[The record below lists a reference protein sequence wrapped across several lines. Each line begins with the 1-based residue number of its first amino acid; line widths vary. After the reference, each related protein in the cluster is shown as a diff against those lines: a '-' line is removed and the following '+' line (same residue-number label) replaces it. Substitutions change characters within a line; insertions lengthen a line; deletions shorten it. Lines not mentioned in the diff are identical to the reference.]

1 MLPKK
6 QKGLSRLS
14 LFYSKTRVKN
24 IRNKFY
30 SKAQCF
36 RANFSNTSFV
46 NVNFKGAILTSCS
59 FKNAEFSQVEFLGT
73 NLKKSNF
80 TNAVFKY
87 CVFSAAL
94 LKKSNF
100 KGCVF
105 DSCIFVNTNVKLA
118 KNMVIDNSNLC
129 YSQHPNPAVSEQIMK
144 LLDSLRFNPRI
155 HNSRVLHLKGGK
167 VNSLTLFSLLERLGE
182 DKLLTGLTNLN
193 GFLPYRIVTANGLC
207 NVIDKASRYR

>member
-36 RANFSNTSFV
+36 RANFSNASFV
-46 NVNFKGAILTSCS
+46 NVNFKGAILTNCS
-59 FKNAEFSQVEFLGT
+59 FKNAEFSQVEFLGS

-80 TNAVFKY
+80 SNSKFKY

-100 KGCVF
+100 KGCTF
-105 DSCIFVNTNVKLA
+105 ERCIFVNTNVSLA
-118 KNMVIDNSNLC
+118 KNMVIGDNNRF
-129 YSQHPNPAVSEQIMK
+129 YSQHPSPVLSTNTEE
-144 LLDSLRFNPRI
+144 LLNELRFNSRI

-167 VNSLTLFSLLERLGE
+167 LNSLTLFTLLERLGE
-182 DKLLTGLTNLN
+182 VRLINGLKTLN
-193 GFLPYRIVTANGLC
+193 GSLPYRIVTANGLC
-207 NVIDKASRYR
+207 NVIDKASR

>member
-14 LFYSKTRVKN
+14 LFYGKTRVKS

-36 RANFSNTSFV
+36 RANFSNTSFF
-46 NVNFKGAILTSCS
+46 NVNFKGAILTSCR

-80 TNAVFKY
+80 TDAVFKS

-94 LKKSNF
+94 LKNSNF
-100 KGCVF
+100 KGCIF
-105 DSCIFVNTNVKLA
+105 ENCIFVNTNLKLA
-118 KNMVIDNSNLC
+118 KNIVIDDSNRF
-129 YSQHPNPAVSEQIMK
+129 YSQRPTPVVSECIMN
-144 LLDSLRFNPRI
+144 LLDGLRFNSRI

-182 DKLLTGLTNLN
+182 DKLLMGLKSLN

-207 NVIDKASRYR
+207 NVIDKAGRYR

>member
-14 LFYSKTRVKN
+14 LFYRKSRVKN

-36 RANFSNTSFV
+36 RANFSNASFV
-46 NVNFKGAILTSCS
+46 NVNFKGAILTSS
-59 FKNAEFSQVEFLGT
+59 NFKNAEFSQVEFLGS

-80 TNAVFKY
+80 TNAKFKY

-100 KGCVF
+100 KGSTF
-105 DSCIFVNTNVKLA
+105 ENCIFVNTNVNVA
-118 KNMVIDNSNLC
+118 KNMIISDSNRFFPQRPL
-129 YSQHPNPAVSEQIMK
+129 PVVSASTIS
-144 LLDSLRFNPRI
+144 LLEELRFHPKI
-155 HNSRVLHLKGGK
+155 QNSRVLHLKGGK
-167 VNSLTLFSLLERLGE
+167 LNSLTLFSLLERLGE
-182 DKLLTGLTNLN
+182 EKLVIGLKKLN
-193 GFLPYRIVTANGLC
+193 GNLPYRIVTANGLC
-207 NVIDKASRYR
+207 NAIDKASR

>member
-36 RANFSNTSFV
+36 RANFSNASFV
-46 NVNFKGAILTSCS
+46 NVNFKGAILTNCS
-59 FKNAEFSQVEFLGT
+59 FKSAEFSQVEFLGS

-80 TNAVFKY
+80 SNATFKY

-100 KGCVF
+100 KGCTF
-105 DSCIFVNTNVKLA
+105 ENCMFVNTNVNVA
-118 KNMVIDNSNLC
+118 KNMIIGDGNRF
-129 YSQHPNPAVSEQIMK
+129 YSQHPAPVISEITMG
-144 LLDSLRFNPRI
+144 LLDELRYNPKI
-155 HNSRVLHLKGGK
+155 QNSRVLHLKGGK
-167 VNSLTLFSLLERLGE
+167 VNSLTLFSLLKRLGE
-182 DKLLTGLTNLN
+182 DKLVIGLKNLN
-193 GFLPYRIVTANGLC
+193 GSLPYRIVTANGLC
-207 NVIDKASRYR
+207 NAIDKASR

>member
-1 MLPKK
+1 MLPKR

-36 RANFSNTSFV
+36 RANFSNASFV
-46 NVNFKGAILTSCS
+46 NVNFKGAILTNCS
-59 FKNAEFSQVEFLGT
+59 FKNAEFSQVEFLGS

-80 TNAVFKY
+80 SNSKFKY

-100 KGCVF
+100 KGCTF
-105 DSCIFVNTNVKLA
+105 ERCIFVNTNVSLA
-118 KNMVIDNSNLC
+118 KHMLIGDSNRF
-129 YSQHPNPAVSEQIMK
+129 YSQHPSPVILPSTREM
-144 LLDSLRFNPRI
+144 LDELRFNPRI
-155 HNSRVLHLKGGK
+155 QNSRVLHLKGGK
-167 VNSLTLFSLLERLGE
+167 LNSLTLFSLLERLGE
-182 DKLLTGLTNLN
+182 EKLVKGLKALN
-193 GFLPYRIVTANGLC
+193 GSLPYRIVTANGLC
-207 NVIDKASRYR
+207 NVIDKASR